1 MVVVVERKR
10 KRSKFVA
17 ERPEERTPP
26 TSDAE
31 TDASWAILE
40 NGVLAVETSLKVV
53 GANGVQRPI
62 FYDHHQ
68 QRLVCKH
75 GFSAGRV
82 CAIVADPSL
91 KPPWSTCDCTS
102 ACGLSCAKTAPH
114 VAAAA
119 ALTPPSYYDVLQRTP
134 TVPLATGLKGHRLP
148 GVFDKLDR
156 PVFRVL
162 GDPVAVL
169 RCRHGNTTTQLRS
182 DRAQDRRDA
191 AHLIAVSLKIH
202 LHAPEKAAA
211 AIHALVALR
220 AVHAAAVR
228 RQRARQ
234 GKVNRVRCSCTPV
247 FPPRHVLQF
256 HAARPTK
263 RGEAG

>member
-10 KRSKFVA
+10 KRSKL
-17 ERPEERTPP
+17 EEEHTPP
-26 TSDAE
+26 TSDTE
-31 TDASWAILE
+31 TDAAWAILE
-40 NGVLAVETSLKVV
+40 NGVLAVPTSLKVV
-53 GANGVQRPI
+53 GADGTQRPI
-62 FYDHHQ
+62 YYDHHQ
-68 QRLVCKH
+68 KRQVCKH
-75 GFSAGRV
+75 GWSAGKI
-82 CAIVADPSL
+82 CAFVADPTL
-91 KPPWSTCDCTS
+91 KPSWSSCNCTS

-119 ALTPPSYYDVLQRTP
+119 ALKPPSYYDVLQRTP
-134 TVPLATGLKGHRLP
+134 AVPLATGLKGHRLP

-169 RCRHGNTTTQLRS
+169 RCQHGNSTTQLRS

-202 LHAPEKAAA
+202 LRARKKAAA
-211 AIHALVALR
+211 AIRAVVVLR
-220 AVHAAAVR
+220 ALHAAAIH
-228 RQRARQ
+228 RQRSRL
-234 GKVNRVRCSCTPV
+234 GKVNRIHCSCTPV

-256 HAARPTK
+256 HAARPAR